1 MTTKVLRVNQYGSRM
16 VTIPEL
22 AGKDEEIVYKPN
34 FVLYGQNFLASEKA
48 KKMLAAGFL
57 LIPTLPWVLDINGFV
72 LRMQKHGIID
82 LRLDNYIGCSFTKE
96 KLPRAVYTAISP
108 EPFSAGENWMDSAP
122 GLSSG
127 VRLPTAVELFSAAVI
142 ARLVHGWILA
152 PGMILRTASE
162 GGVSETHIGI
172 ACTERDG
179 VSLFDI
185 NDRVKDPHIGAAHI
199 YKM

>member
-1 MTTKVLRVNQYGSRM
+1 MTTKVLRVNQYGSRT

-22 AGKDEEIVYKPN
+22 AKKDDDIVYKPN
-34 FVLYGQNFLASEKA
+34 FVLYGQSFLASEKA
-48 KKMLAAGFL
+48 RKLLEAGFL
-57 LIPTLPWVLDINGFV
+57 LIPTLPWTMDIKGFV

-82 LRLDNYIGCSFTKE
+82 MRLCHYTSDFTKD
-96 KLPRAVYTAISP
+96 KLPGAVYTAISP

-122 GLSSG
+122 GLSSS

-162 GGVSETHIGI
+162 GGVSGTHIGI

-199 YKM
+199 CQL

>member
-1 MTTKVLRVNQYGSRM
+1 MTTKVLRVNQYGNRM

-22 AGKDEEIVYKPN
+22 ARKDEEIVYKPN

-72 LRMQKHGIID
+72 LRMRKHGIID

-96 KLPRAVYTAISP
+96 KLPRAVYAAISP
-108 EPFSAGENWMDSAP
+108 EPFSVGENWMDSTP
-122 GLSSG
+122 SSSSS

-162 GGVSETHIGI
+162 GGVSGTHIGI
-172 ACTERDG
+172 TCTERDG

-185 NDRVKDPHIGAAHI
+185 NDRV
-199 YKM
+199 